1 MATSSISVQF
11 IQRIA
16 SSPLKTYGLD
26 RYKIPFKRHTRNTVM
41 QVNTEKDNA
50 RGSEYSPK
58 LLVINAQKNYY
69 KFEQLH
75 KRVHPVSTA

>member
-1 MATSSISVQF
+1 
-11 IQRIA
+11 
-16 SSPLKTYGLD
+16 
-26 RYKIPFKRHTRNTVM
+26 M

-58 LLVINAQKNYY
+58 LLVINAQINYY

-75 KRVHPVSTA
+75 KRVHPVSTARASFSFLNYG